1 MRIAPKGYP
10 HIFMQQ
16 DIKTT
21 AFPEIKDYEILGK
34 IGEGG
39 IAEIFQARQVSL
51 DRLVAIKIISPDMVG
66 DTDIV
71 RRFDRESVTIA
82 NLNHPNIVHIID
94 KGIADGRYYFVMEYV
109 DGKSF
114 KEMINSP
121 DYSQHDKLEIIIMAL
136 KGLDYAHKNGVIHRD
151 VKPANILID
160 RHGNAMMADFGI
172 AQIVKKPDYEQT
184 HSDVIMGTLAYM
196 SPEQRESSAN
206 VDQTTDIFSV
216 GIMIYEI
223 LTGRRPVGRFKL
235 PSEINPNLATRYD
248 QIITKCL
255 TENPKDRYQTAV
267 ELKDDILNLIS
278 GRVTGEV
285 IPKGGYP
292 GADTFVGKCRFL
304 DTIKETK
311 YGSTVLVENAE
322 TSELYVIKRNEKSSA
337 GLKEAR
343 VLASLKHKNII
354 NIFGAGGENKRM
366 AIMME
371 YAQGGSL
378 AGRMAKPYQYEKA
391 MEIITQVAE
400 GLDFAHK
407 NNIIHGDLR
416 PSNILFSRE
425 EMVRLTDF
433 GFPPHYNMMEKNW
446 YMPPERRVGRQG
458 DIYSLGVIL
467 HQMIIGSNP
476 NYDRSGKL
484 ILGKFQKSMPA
495 RLQNMLAKLLAIRTT
510 MRYRSIEE
518 FLQDWE
524 EFNRSLFR
532 TNSSSTPAPSAV
544 APAIN
549 KKIML
554 GIAIAGAAVIII
566 LLLIILLK

>member
-1 MRIAPKGYP
+1 
-10 HIFMQQ
+10 
-16 DIKTT
+16 
-21 AFPEIKDYEILGK
+21 
-34 IGEGG
+34 
-39 IAEIFQARQVSL
+39 
-51 DRLVAIKIISPDMVG
+51 
-66 DTDIV
+66 
-71 RRFDRESVTIA
+71 
-82 NLNHPNIVHIID
+82 
-94 KGIADGRYYFVMEYV
+94 
-109 DGKSF
+109 
-114 KEMINSP
+114 
-121 DYSQHDKLEIIIMAL
+121 
-136 KGLDYAHKNGVIHRD
+136 
-151 VKPANILID
+151 
-160 RHGNAMMADFGI
+160 
-172 AQIVKKPDYEQT
+172 
-184 HSDVIMGTLAYM
+184 
-196 SPEQRESSAN
+196 
-206 VDQTTDIFSV
+206 
-216 GIMIYEI
+216 
-223 LTGRRPVGRFKL
+223 
-235 PSEINPNLATRYD
+235 
-248 QIITKCL
+248 
-255 TENPKDRYQTAV
+255 
-267 ELKDDILNLIS
+267 
-278 GRVTGEV
+278 
-285 IPKGGYP
+285 
-292 GADTFVGKCRFL
+292 
-304 DTIKETK
+304 
-311 YGSTVLVENAE
+311 
-322 TSELYVIKRNEKSSA
+322 
-337 GLKEAR
+337 
-343 VLASLKHKNII
+343 
-354 NIFGAGGENKRM
+354 
-366 AIMME
+366 
-371 YAQGGSL
+371 
-378 AGRMAKPYQYEKA
+378 MAKPYQYEKA

-484 ILGKFQKSMPA
+484 ILGKFQKSIPA

-524 EFNRSLFR
+524 ECNRSLFR